1 VRGDLGDGRK
11 RNLYNYRRGTSP
23 AGWVWLLVCLGLGE
37 LGAVK
42 KAIQKNISDF
52 VYISIGIT

>member
-1 VRGDLGDGRK
+1 MGVV
-11 RNLYNYRRGTSP
+11 
-23 AGWVWLLVCLGLGE
+23 AGVLGLGE

-52 VYISIGIT
+52 VYISIGITQLL